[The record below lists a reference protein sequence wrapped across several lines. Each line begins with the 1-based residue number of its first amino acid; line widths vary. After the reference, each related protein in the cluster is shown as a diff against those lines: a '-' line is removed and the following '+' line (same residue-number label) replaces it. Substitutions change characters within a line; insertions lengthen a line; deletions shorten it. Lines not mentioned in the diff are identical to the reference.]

1 MHFDTATRQ
10 RWMSVLAHS
19 EPQDLLARMQ
29 SLQLAPE
36 YELIRTPETGLV
48 QLQAR
53 MGGIG
58 DRFFA
63 GDATLTRAAVRLADG
78 TLGYSWILG
87 RDRPHAE
94 RCAAIDALLQSP
106 RHFHTLM
113 ETLITPLEALR
124 SARIEARRAE
134 VNASRVDFFTLVRAP
149 GCRPGETRNH
159 REQSDKDRTPA
170 TKAGSAHQADWTS
183 PTRSPRSGRYFA
195 PASTTND

>member
-19 EPQDLLARMQ
+19 EPQDLLARMH

-87 RDRPHAE
+87 RDRPH
-94 RCAAIDALLQSP
+94 LLQSP
-106 RHFHTLM
+106 RHFHNLM

-134 VNASRVDFFTLVRAP
+134 VNASRVDFFTLVRGDNA
-149 GCRPGETRNH
+149 
-159 REQSDKDRTPA
+159 
-170 TKAGSAHQADWTS
+170 
-183 PTRSPRSGRYFA
+183 
-195 PASTTND
+195 

>member
-58 DRFFA
+58 DRF
-63 GDATLTRAAVRLADG
+63 L
-78 TLGYSWILG
+78 
-87 RDRPHAE
+87 
-94 RCAAIDALLQSP
+94 
-106 RHFHTLM
+106 
-113 ETLITPLEALR
+113 
-124 SARIEARRAE
+124 
-134 VNASRVDFFTLVRAP
+134 
-149 GCRPGETRNH
+149 
-159 REQSDKDRTPA
+159 PA
-170 TKAGSAHQADWTS
+170 TPPLPAQRYAWLTEPSVTAGS
-183 PTRSPRSGRYFA
+183 
-195 PASTTND
+195 

>member
-1 MHFDTATRQ
+1 
-10 RWMSVLAHS
+10 
-19 EPQDLLARMQ
+19 MQ

-48 QLQAR
+48 QPVPAWAVSATASLPATPPLPAQRYAR
-53 MGGIG
+53 
-58 DRFFA
+58 
-63 GDATLTRAAVRLADG
+63 LTVPSV
-78 TLGYSWILG
+78 YSWILG

-134 VNASRVDFFTLVRAP
+134 VNASRVDFFTTVR
-149 GCRPGETRNH
+149 GDNV
-159 REQSDKDRTPA
+159 
-170 TKAGSAHQADWTS
+170 
-183 PTRSPRSGRYFA
+183 
-195 PASTTND
+195 

>member
-113 ETLITPLEALR
+113 GFVE
-124 SARIEARRAE
+124 
-134 VNASRVDFFTLVRAP
+134 
-149 GCRPGETRNH
+149 
-159 REQSDKDRTPA
+159 
-170 TKAGSAHQADWTS
+170 
-183 PTRSPRSGRYFA
+183 
-195 PASTTND
+195 

>member
-19 EPQDLLARMQ
+19 EPQDLLARME

-78 TLGYSWILG
+78 TLG

-134 VNASRVDFFTLVRAP
+134 VNASRVDFFTLVR
-149 GCRPGETRNH
+149 GDNV
-159 REQSDKDRTPA
+159 
-170 TKAGSAHQADWTS
+170 
-183 PTRSPRSGRYFA
+183 
-195 PASTTND
+195 

>member
-63 GDATLTRAAVRLADG
+63 GDATLTRAAVRPADG

-94 RCAAIDALLQSP
+94 TLRGDRRPCCSRPAI
-106 RHFHTLM
+106 F
-113 ETLITPLEALR
+113 TP
-124 SARIEARRAE
+124 
-134 VNASRVDFFTLVRAP
+134 
-149 GCRPGETRNH
+149 
-159 REQSDKDRTPA
+159 
-170 TKAGSAHQADWTS
+170 
-183 PTRSPRSGRYFA
+183 
-195 PASTTND
+195 

>member
-19 EPQDLLARMQ
+19 EPQDLLARMH

-63 GDATLTRAAVRLADG
+63 G
-78 TLGYSWILG
+78 
-87 RDRPHAE
+87 
-94 RCAAIDALLQSP
+94 CAAIDALLQSP
-106 RHFHTLM
+106 RHFHNLM

-134 VNASRVDFFTLVRAP
+134 VNASRVDFFTLVRGDNA
-149 GCRPGETRNH
+149 
-159 REQSDKDRTPA
+159 
-170 TKAGSAHQADWTS
+170 
-183 PTRSPRSGRYFA
+183 
-195 PASTTND
+195 

>member
-19 EPQDLLARMQ
+19 EPQDLLARME

-87 RDRPHAE
+87 RDRPHACSL
-94 RCAAIDALLQSP
+94 RLGSLFLS
-106 RHFHTLM
+106 
-113 ETLITPLEALR
+113 TP
-124 SARIEARRAE
+124 SARRATPCF
-134 VNASRVDFFTLVRAP
+134 R
-149 GCRPGETRNH
+149 CR
-159 REQSDKDRTPA
+159 
-170 TKAGSAHQADWTS
+170 
-183 PTRSPRSGRYFA
+183 
-195 PASTTND
+195 

>member
-134 VNASRVDFFTLVRAP
+134 VNASRVDFFTTRFYP
-149 GCRPGETRNH
+149 GCAGCPTQFSSPAE
-159 REQSDKDRTPA
+159 SDERAGGDCLPA
-170 TKAGSAHQADWTS
+170 AASARLAAIERGLHQPAVD
-183 PTRSPRSGRYFA
+183 PCRS
-195 PASTTND
+195 

>member
-63 GDATLTRAAVRLADG
+63 ATPPLPAQRYAWLTVPSV
-78 TLGYSWILG
+78 T
-87 RDRPHAE
+87 
-94 RCAAIDALLQSP
+94 
-106 RHFHTLM
+106 
-113 ETLITPLEALR
+113 
-124 SARIEARRAE
+124 
-134 VNASRVDFFTLVRAP
+134 
-149 GCRPGETRNH
+149 
-159 REQSDKDRTPA
+159 
-170 TKAGSAHQADWTS
+170 AGS
-183 PTRSPRSGRYFA
+183 
-195 PASTTND
+195 